1 PVVAFQEVRDLG
13 TQVGPGMKSTGEGLG
28 VAKTFR
34 EALLKGLTGAGY
46 QMKKKGAVLISVR
59 DSDKQEAIRI
69 GERFESLG
77 FEIYATSG
85 TANVLNR
92 HMVATNAIRNVDEPS
107 PNIIDLIESGK
118 IDYVIAT
125 SVKGRHPEL
134 GSVHI
139 RRTAVERAIPCLT
152 SIDTASALL
161 RCLE

>member
-1 PVVAFQEVRDLG
+1 
-13 TQVGPGMKSTGEGLG
+13 MKSPGEVLG
-28 VAKTFR
+28 VAKSFR
-34 EALLKGLTGAGY
+34 EALLKGLTGAGFK
-46 QMKKKGAVLISVR
+46 MKKKGAVLISVR

-69 GERFESLG
+69 GERFEALG
-77 FEIYATSG
+77 FDIYATSG

-152 SIDTASALL
+152 SMDTVSALL
-161 RCLE
+161 RCLEGDIKIENCEMIDINSI